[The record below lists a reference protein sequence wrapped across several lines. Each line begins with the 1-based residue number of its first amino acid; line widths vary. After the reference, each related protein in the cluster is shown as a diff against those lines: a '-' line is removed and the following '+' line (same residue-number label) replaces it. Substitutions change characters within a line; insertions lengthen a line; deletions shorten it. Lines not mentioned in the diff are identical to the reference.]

1 MNCNGQLIN
10 GICVIN
16 PKISPWGDE
25 PLVIRVF
32 KEDDPKGVEINIKV
46 NTIKKQ
52 LEIKASPAN
61 MSSSE

>member
-1 MNCNGQLIN
+1 MTCNGQLIN
-10 GICVIN
+10 ELCVIN

-32 KEDDPKGVEINIKV
+32 KEDDPKGVEITIKV
-46 NTIKKQ
+46 NIAKKQ
-52 LEIKASPAN
+52 LEIKASPAK